1 MDFKNTPY
9 YKVGRAT
16 ELSGKDRIVYRLLEI
31 LPGFLTWGTILC
43 MFLIPIF
50 FPYFGSVFII
60 LFDLYWLLKTFY
72 FSIYLYQNWK
82 KTKHNMSID
91 WEERLVHF
99 KYDYIQ
105 HLILLPFY
113 NESKEVVEKSIESL
127 VQSKYDKS
135 KMIVVLA
142 CEEKAGSYA
151 TSIADEMQ
159 KRFARVFG
167 HFIVTIH
174 PQGVVGEMAGK
185 GSNIAYAAEEAK
197 TQVIDKEHIPYE
209 NIIVSAFDIDTVCFP
224 DYFNCLTWN
233 FLTVEN
239 PFRSSFQPVPL
250 YNNNLWD
257 THAFS
262 RISSA
267 SNTLL
272 QMMQQERPDQLETF
286 SSHSMSFKAL
296 YEIGYWQKNMV
307 SEDSRIF
314 WNALLAFNGDYQV
327 IPLSYPISMDA
338 NLAPTF
344 GQTLKSIYKQQRRW
358 SWGVEN
364 VPYVLFGFMKNKL
377 VPIKKKLLFTFVLL
391 DGFWTRSM
399 GSIIILLSGWLILW
413 LGGRGFNSTVLS
425 YNLPIITGNLM
436 KITMV
441 GLILSAAVSLSFLPP
456 HPKILGWKEKFLFVL
471 QWLFIPFLVIIF
483 GSIPSVDAQ
492 TRLMFGKYMGFWV
505 TPKHRK

>member
-1 MDFKNTPY
+1 MDFKNTIY
-9 YKVGRAT
+9 YKIGRAS
-16 ELSGKDRIVYRLLEI
+16 ELSGRDRFWYRSLEI
-31 LPGFLTWGTILC
+31 LPGFLTWGTILA
-43 MFLIPIF
+43 MFLIPFF
-50 FPYFGSVFII
+50 FPYFGSIFII
-60 LFDLYWLLKTFY
+60 LFDLYWLLKIFY
-72 FSIYLYQNWK
+72 FSIYLYQNWR
-82 KTKHNMSID
+82 KTKHNMELD
-91 WEERLVHF
+91 WQERLVHF
-99 KYDYIQ
+99 KYDHLY

-113 NESKEVVEKSIESL
+113 NESKEVVEKSLESL
-127 VQSKYDKS
+127 SFVRYDKR

-142 CEEKAGSYA
+142 SEEKAGDDA
-151 TSIADEMQ
+151 REIVEKM
-159 KRFARVFG
+159 KGRFTDTFG
-167 HFIVTIH
+167 NFLVTVH
-174 PQGVVGEMAGK
+174 PKNIPGEMSGK
-185 GSNIAYAAEEAK
+185 GSNIAYAVEEVRK
-197 TQVIDKEHIPYE
+197 NIIDQNHIPYE
-209 NIIVSAFDIDTVCFP
+209 NIIVSAFDIDTVCLP

-233 FLTVEN
+233 FLTAEN
-239 PFRSSFQPVPL
+239 PYRSSFQPVPL

-262 RISSA
+262 RISST
-267 SNTLL
+267 SNTLF
-272 QMMQQERPDQLETF
+272 QMMQQERPEQLETF

-314 WNALLAFNGDYQV
+314 WNALLAYNGDYKV
-327 IPLSYPISMDA
+327 IPMAYPISMDA
-338 NLAPTF
+338 NLAPSF
-344 GQTLKSIYKQQRRW
+344 WQTVKSIYKQQRRW

-364 VPYVLFGFMKNKL
+364 VPYVIFGFIKNKMMPL
-377 VPIKKKLLFTFVLL
+377 KKKIIFTYVLL

-413 LGGRGFNSTVLS
+413 LGGKGFNSTILS

-441 GLILSAAVSLSFLPP
+441 GLILSAIVSFGFLPP
-456 HPKILGWKEKFLFVL
+456 HPKALGFKQKIIFCL

-483 GSIPSVDAQ
+483 GSIPSIDAQ